1 MKISK
6 KQGNVAVLDIGKTH
20 VKVILFDTDKLEELA
35 VFQTSNKIINKN
47 PYPHFDVDALKV
59 FITNSLRK
67 LSKNHRI
74 DSIFTS
80 THGACAALMSKGELI
95 LPVLDYEFDG
105 PDQLKDEYNQIRP
118 AFEQTGTPRMDGGLN
133 LGAQI
138 YWLSR
143 YFPEEFSKVDQIL
156 FWPQFWSYWL
166 SGITASEIS
175 YASSHSDLW
184 DIKQKGFIDLEI
196 YGISKKVSY
205 PPLRSAS
212 TILGPLKKKLAIQ
225 MELPDDIP
233 IYCGAHDSS
242 LALVSTSLN
251 RPLPCTILSTG
262 TWVTIFA
269 LGSDKTEISEQPG
282 LMISCDC
289 FGNLVPN
296 FRFPAGKIYQN
307 LMQKKNMSSLKQQY
321 SSELDLGLANFESPD
336 KAQVINNKSQQI
348 VDLSNL
354 NVQEIETIISEILA
368 KQTLKGSN
376 SIGAKGTMICSG
388 PFSNNSIYLNVLKEN
403 WSYSVI
409 CEDDHLGLC
418 NGIAGL
424 ILNNQNL

>member
-6 KQGNVAVLDIGKTH
+6 KQGNVVVLDIGKTH
-20 VKVILFDTDKLEELA
+20 VKVILFNIDKLEELV
-35 VFQTSNKIINKN
+35 VFQTSNKVLNKD
-47 PYPHFDVDALKV
+47 PYPHFDVEALKS
-59 FITNSLRK
+59 FIIKSLRE
-67 LSKNHRI
+67 LSKNYRV

-80 THGACAALMSKGELI
+80 THGACAALMSKGELV
-95 LPVLDYEFDG
+95 LPVLDYEFEG

-143 YFPEEFSKVDQIL
+143 YFPQEFSKVDQIL

-175 YASSHSDLW
+175 YASCHSDLW
-184 DIKQKGFIDLEI
+184 DIKQKDFIDLKI

-212 TILGPLKKKLAIQ
+212 TILGPLQQKLAN
-225 MELPDDIP
+225 ESGLPDGIP

-242 LALVSTSLN
+242 LALVSASMN
-251 RPLPCTILSTG
+251 KALPCTILSSG
-262 TWVTIFA
+262 TWVTVFA
-269 LGSDKTEISEQPG
+269 LGSDKADISELPG

-296 FRFPAGKIYQN
+296 FRFPAGKIYKN
-307 LMQKKNMSSLKQQY
+307 LMQKKHTSSSQQQY
-321 SSELDLGLANFESPD
+321 SRELDLALVNFESVD
-336 KAQVINNKSQQI
+336 KAQVINKKSQQI

-354 NVQEIETIISEILA
+354 NIQEIENIISEILA
-368 KQTLKGSN
+368 KQTLKGSSN
-376 SIGAKGTMICSG
+376 IGAEGSMICSG
-388 PFSNNSIYLNVLKEN
+388 PFSKNLTYLDTLKKN
-403 WSYSVI
+403 WSYPVT
-409 CEDDHLGLC
+409 CEDDHLSLC
-418 NGIAGL
+418 KGIADL
-424 ILNNQNL
+424 ILNNHNF

>member
-6 KQGNVAVLDIGKTH
+6 KQGNVVVLDIGKTH
-20 VKVILFDTDKLEELA
+20 VKVILFDIDKLEELV
-35 VFQTSNKIINKN
+35 VFQTSNKVLNKD
-47 PYPHFDVDALKV
+47 PYPHFDVEALKS
-59 FITNSLRK
+59 FIIKSLRE
-67 LSKNHRI
+67 LSKNYRV

-80 THGACAALMSKGELI
+80 THGACAALMSKGELV
-95 LPVLDYEFDG
+95 LPVLDYEFEG

-118 AFEQTGTPRMDGGLN
+118 VFEQTGTPRMDGGLN

-143 YFPEEFSKVDQIL
+143 YFPQEFSKVDQIL

-175 YASSHSDLW
+175 YASCHSDLW
-184 DIKQKGFIDLEI
+184 DIKQKDFIDLKI

-212 TILGPLKKKLAIQ
+212 TILGPLQQKLANETGIP
-225 MELPDDIP
+225 EGIP

-242 LALVSTSLN
+242 LALVSASMN
-251 RPLPCTILSTG
+251 KALPCTILSSG
-262 TWVTIFA
+262 TWVTVFA
-269 LGSDKTEISEQPG
+269 LGSNKADISELPG

-307 LMQKKNMSSLKQQY
+307 LLQKK
-321 SSELDLGLANFESPD
+321 
-336 KAQVINNKSQQI
+336 
-348 VDLSNL
+348 
-354 NVQEIETIISEILA
+354 
-368 KQTLKGSN
+368 
-376 SIGAKGTMICSG
+376 IC
-388 PFSNNSIYLNVLKEN
+388 LL
-403 WSYSVI
+403 
-409 CEDDHLGLC
+409 
-418 NGIAGL
+418 
-424 ILNNQNL
+424 